1 MATRERNRRLRA
13 GRGGHRR
20 ENTPGTVGSMLF
32 VGVDPR
38 FADHDPGR
46 GHRGRPV
53 RLEAVHSGIS
63 QAALDVGG
71 YTDALVTPLP
81 PRDATADEITR
92 VHTQRH
98 VERLEAL
105 AEHGGGT
112 IDPDT
117 SMSAGSW
124 PAAVRAA
131 GAGLA
136 AVDALTGTGG
146 DGAFLAL
153 RPPGHHARPER
164 AMVFCLLN
172 NVAITATALADRGDR
187 VLIVDYDAHH
197 GNGTQEIFYD
207 DARVAYVSVH
217 EWPLDPGTGRLDEI
231 GADGGIGTTCNVP
244 LPAGATGDL
253 YLRTVHA

>member
-1 MATRERNRRLRA
+1 MATRERNRRLRD
-13 GRGGHRR
+13 GRGGHSR

-46 GHRGRPV
+46 GHPERPA
-53 RLEAVHSGIS
+53 RLEAVHAGID
-63 QAALDVGG
+63 QAARDVGG
-71 YTDALVTPLP
+71 DTDALVTPLP

-92 VHTQRH
+92 VHTRRH

-112 IDPDT
+112 IDADT

-131 GAGLA
+131 RAGLA
-136 AVDALTGTGG
+136 AVDALSRADG

-153 RPPGHHARPER
+153 RPPGHHARPPR
-164 AMVFCLLN
+164 AMGV
-172 NVAITATALADRGDR
+172 
-187 VLIVDYDAHH
+187 
-197 GNGTQEIFYD
+197 
-207 DARVAYVSVH
+207 
-217 EWPLDPGTGRLDEI
+217 
-231 GADGGIGTTCNVP
+231 
-244 LPAGATGDL
+244 
-253 YLRTVHA
+253 